1 MSKIIDELDEEISLN
16 LEDEL
21 GELADD
27 DYVFVVKADG
37 TLKNIM
43 FPVEDQ
49 FEYSQK
55 ILAIFKAIGIE
66 NPEIL
71 LEQTMH

>member
-27 DYVFVVKADG
+27 DYVFVVKSYG

>member
-1 MSKIIDELDEEISLN
+1 MARVTEEFDEEVDLDDQLGN
-16 LEDEL
+16 LD
-21 GELADD
+21 DD
-27 DYVFVVKADG
+27 DYVFVVNADG
-37 TLKNIM
+37 TLKNVM
-43 FPVEDQ
+43 FPVDDQ
-49 FEYSQK
+49 FAYSQK